1 MVHTAVEK
9 DLVWAGIVTA
19 EFKDA
24 DRCEMIPNVTS
35 TSRPIGQI
43 GRLVWFEAINIW
55 PIDRRRP
62 GRRQEHA

>member
-35 TSRPIGQI
+35 TSRPIG
-43 GRLVWFEAINIW
+43 
-55 PIDRRRP
+55 
-62 GRRQEHA
+62 